1 MVLNTQIPKIIHQL
15 WIGQK
20 AAPTKFM
27 DTWREAHE
35 PLGFK
40 YMFWNEKNISQNI
53 DLGPVLQKLNSIE
66 EINGKAD
73 VIRWLIL
80 QKFGGIFV
88 DADSICIHPFD
99 EHILNGVDAFAG
111 WEQERIREGLA
122 ATGTMGFTPYHPIV
136 NSAIEWIKRNPISTK
151 QTRKRAWFTV
161 GPGLLTRICQ
171 MYNWEN
177 IKIYP
182 SHYFLPFHYSGIK
195 YEGHEKVYAYQ
206 EWGSTKQNYEIMN
219 SIELPQELNNDCNR
233 NSVSIL
239 MSSLNSSAIYLKQ
252 CLHSIK
258 QQETNLNIQVVIVN
272 DGSDKNHT
280 LILKKYIQWF
290 LDTSRFCT
298 VKLIENEKNM
308 GLGYSLNKGVEAC
321 DNEIIMRMDTD
332 DIMFKNRIQK
342 QVDFIKKNDD
352 CVLCGAQVAMF
363 KNDNIENIVMK
374 TNHNTILW
382 NEYKNN
388 KNMQNNHWLLNHPT
402 FCFKRSKIIDVGNY
416 NVDIHSMVE
425 DFDLT
430 LRVLKTYG
438 KVYNMPD
445 VLLNYRL
452 HPGQVT
458 HSAGDP
464 KWKKIRS
471 DIISNMISN

>member
-1 MVLNTQIPKIIHQL
+1 MVLDTQIPKIIHQL

-20 AAPTKFM
+20 PAPTKFM
-27 DTWREAHE
+27 NTWREAHE

-80 QKFGGIFV
+80 QKFGGVFV

-111 WEQERIREGLA
+111 WEQERVREGLA

-136 NSAIEWIKRNPISTK
+136 NSAIEWIKRNPISQSQTK
-151 QTRKRAWFTV
+151 KRAWYTV

-171 MYNWEN
+171 MYNWGN

-219 SIELPQELNNDCNR
+219 SIELPQELNSDCDR

-239 MSSLNSSAIYLKQ
+239 MSSLNSTAIYLKQ
-252 CLHSIK
+252 CLDSIK

-290 LDTSRFCT
+290 IDTSRFCT

-332 DIMFKNRIQK
+332 DIMHESRIQK
-342 QVDFIKKNDD
+342 QYEFMNNNVD

-363 KNDNIENIVMK
+363 KNDNIKNIVMK

-388 KNMQNNHWLLNHPT
+388 KNVQNNHWLLNHPT

-416 NVDIHSMVE
+416 NADIHSMVE

-438 KVYNMPD
+438 KIYNMPD